1 MAWNG
6 NGNGRP
12 RSRHGDPL
20 SASASANLTPA
31 RGGPRKLPGSD
42 DSWDALSRELDRSR
56 RYRHPLTL
64 VRMVGDESSGHR
76 TLTARARREGR
87 PGKTRAASA
96 YELVGQLR
104 GLLRSG
110 DSAWADA
117 GAVFVLLPE
126 TNAPGAAAMIARAR
140 ATLPALAAATELRY
154 ATFPEHGLTAQAL
167 RAAVVPRPEGRFGPE
182 MGDLEWR
189 GIADRLPA
197 RSSHPGAMAEGAD

>member
-6 NGNGRP
+6 TGTRRP
-12 RSRHGDPL
+12 RRRHGEPL
-20 SASASANLTPA
+20 SEPSSANLTPA
-31 RGGPRKLPGSD
+31 RGGPRKPPGSD

-64 VRMVGDESSGHR
+64 VRMVGDQSSGHR

-87 PGKTRAASA
+87 PAKGRAASA
-96 YELVGQLR
+96 GELVAQLR

-110 DSAWADA
+110 DCAWSDH
-117 GAVFVLLPE
+117 GAVYVLLPE

-140 ATLPALAAATELRY
+140 TRLPALAGATELRY

-167 RAAVVPRPEGRFGPE
+167 RAAVTPPREGRFGPA

-189 GIADRLPA
+189 GIADRV
-197 RSSHPGAMAEGAD
+197 PGRNGRPGPMAEGAD